1 MSTTHAREG
10 LNPAE
15 SRLRKIDDGEHRGP
29 CLPGVPSGIP
39 VRRPSEPFLRI
50 VPAMSKPED
59 PAIKCLSDRSHW
71 CRFEFD
77 VVHHWYL
84 HERVSRG
91 IAEVDYGSELAAS
104 AGSYWLA

>member
-1 MSTTHAREG
+1 
-10 LNPAE
+10 
-15 SRLRKIDDGEHRGP
+15 
-29 CLPGVPSGIP
+29 
-39 VRRPSEPFLRI
+39 
-50 VPAMSKPED
+50 MSKPED

-77 VVHHWYL
+77 VVHHGYL

-104 AGSYWLA
+104 AGSYWLPSIGSGLGLHTFFSCAYLHDNIQNNTNNVQSH